1 MKKYIILDLDNTL
14 ICNET
19 ARPYLKDFLLFLFNN
34 FEKVNIWTSA
44 SLEWLENAFKNIL
57 QYDTPKDKKFYFL
70 GYRDH
75 CTFSYVISNGHMVT
89 DKCYKELKLVYSNFP
104 EFNETNTVIVDD
116 REMMFSL
123 NINNGILIDPFT
135 ENKPFDIEL
144 YRLTL
149 FLKNEILPCDDVRKI
164 DKINWK
170 NRYRNF

>member
-1 MKKYIILDLDNTL
+1 
-14 ICNET
+14 
-19 ARPYLKDFLLFLFNN
+19 
-34 FEKVNIWTSA
+34 
-44 SLEWLENAFKNIL
+44 
-57 QYDTPKDKKFYFL
+57 
-70 GYRDH
+70 
-75 CTFSYVISNGHMVT
+75 
-89 DKCYKELKLVYSNFP
+89 
-104 EFNETNTVIVDD
+104 
-116 REMMFSL
+116 MMFLL